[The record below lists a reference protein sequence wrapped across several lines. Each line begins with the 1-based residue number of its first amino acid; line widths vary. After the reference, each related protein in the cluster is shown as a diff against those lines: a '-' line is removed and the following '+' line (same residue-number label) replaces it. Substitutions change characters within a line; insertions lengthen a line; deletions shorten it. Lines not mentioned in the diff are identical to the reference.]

1 MEKWHR
7 DRPDKVFI
15 KFAGSGDEWTYRDLR
30 NKVVQTAVGLQQ
42 LGVAQGDKV
51 LSWLPNSPES
61 LLVFFAANYIG
72 ALFVPLN
79 TAYKGTLLHPVVK
92 NSDPKKSKK
101 QRVGKE

>member
-72 ALFVPLN
+72 ALFVPIN
-79 TAYKGTLLHPVVK
+79 T
-92 NSDPKKSKK
+92 KSED
-101 QRVGKE
+101 RRYGKECVCTCSYRWSPYH